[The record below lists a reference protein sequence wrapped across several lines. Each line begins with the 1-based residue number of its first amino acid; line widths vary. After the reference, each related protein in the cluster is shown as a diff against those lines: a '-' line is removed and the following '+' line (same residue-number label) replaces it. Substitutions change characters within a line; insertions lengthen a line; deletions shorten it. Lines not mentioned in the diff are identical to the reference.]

1 MDHPGNR
8 QHSFSLL
15 KSINIME
22 EKKTIY
28 VTPHSHYDVVWAFN
42 KEDYYH
48 INEIILKDA
57 VEMIKNFDFRFLVEQ
72 TYLLEMIEA
81 RNPAL
86 FSDIKEA
93 IITNKIEIADGQY
106 VMPDPMMPIGEVL
119 VRAILLGK
127 NYCKDKFGIDVPVAW
142 AADGFGLN
150 AQMPQVYRKSG
161 YKWLAFRRGLP
172 KTIGYRVS
180 EFVWV
185 GLDGSR
191 ILSHWMPLGYR
202 AGLEIDK
209 WEDSYRT
216 LSSFATTSSIL
227 MPCGSGGVPP
237 QIETPDKV
245 NQWNKEHDD
254 SKMIISV
261 PSEFFKS
268 LERESEELAE
278 YSGELYSPELAN
290 VFPDVV
296 SSRIGLKLAIKD
308 CENALIT
315 AEKMATLAW
324 IYGRPY
330 PADVLAHMWKAM
342 LFLVNHDVISC
353 CGIDEIYDE
362 AWKNISYI
370 REKANR
376 LMEDCA
382 HYLSKGDNSG
392 NSVAVFNPNNWE
404 ITDWVEAELDLAP
417 EWNEEIGIALNGEEI
432 PSEVLEFEHKEEAGR
447 CRASL
452 GFIATVPPMGYCLYQ
467 LVRRSKKY
475 DSGIE
480 VRENE
485 VINKFFRLSVDDK
498 TGIVTVF
505 SKDGKKLLEGNEL
518 VIDQEIGD
526 LYFHKSQFDEP
537 IGSESG
543 KGIHFSTFVPGEL
556 RVHNGPVRTVITFE
570 DSFYCLQ
577 WPYYLTEKFGS
588 IFQRHKTLDICK
600 QIMIYNDIPRIG
612 FRTTIRSTQSHIRIR
627 VRFDTC
633 MVVPNYTR
641 QTQFGVIDL
650 PLTKTLEES
659 FRFPSLNW
667 FNCQEGRHGL
677 AFFSRGV
684 PINEVKAGNIYCTLL
699 RSVSVLSTD
708 GESGPLIPTPEAME
722 LGEHTYTYAVYPHSG
737 DWKKAKIHQRGH
749 EFNHRLFAMQTD
761 SQNLK
766 NEFKSFILEPDNL
779 IISALKRAEK
789 DDAVIVRFFETR
801 GEKCHATLQMP
812 TQIKSASCVDLLEE
826 EESKIDI
833 KDGLL
838 EMDVSP
844 FEIVT
849 LRLVLEKPP
858 LDTKALSFPI
868 DVKSMLCE

>member
-1 MDHPGNR
+1 MG
-8 QHSFSLL
+8 
-15 KSINIME
+15 
-22 EKKTIY
+22 KKRTIY
-28 VTPHSHYDVVWAFN
+28 LVPHSHYDVVWAFC

-48 INEIILKDA
+48 INKSILKNA
-57 VEMIKNFDFRFLVEQ
+57 VEMIKNSDFRFLVEQ
-72 TYLLEMIEA
+72 TYLLEMLEE
-81 RNPAL
+81 RDPSL

-93 IITNKIEIADGQY
+93 IMMNKIEIADGQY

-119 VRAILLGK
+119 VRDILLGK
-127 NYCKDKFGIDVPVAW
+127 RYCKDKFGIDVTVAW

-150 AQMPQVYRKSG
+150 AQMPQMYRKSG

-180 EFVWV
+180 EFIWV
-185 GLDGSR
+185 GLDGSK

-216 LSSFATTSSIL
+216 LSGFAVSSSIL

-237 QIETPDKV
+237 QIETPEKV
-245 NQWNKEHDD
+245 KQWNSEHDD
-254 SKMIISV
+254 SNMIISV
-261 PSEFFKS
+261 PSEFFES
-268 LERESEELAE
+268 LEGEAGDLAE
-278 YSGELYSPELAN
+278 YHGELYSPDLEN

-296 SSRIGLKLAIKD
+296 SSRIGLKLAFKD

-330 PADVLAHMWKAM
+330 PVDVLAQMWKEM

-362 AWKNISYI
+362 AWEDISDI
-370 REKANR
+370 KEKANK
-376 LMEDCA
+376 LIEDCA
-382 HYLSKGDNSG
+382 CYLSKGGQSG
-392 NSVAVFNPNNWE
+392 NSIAVFNPNNWG
-404 ITDWVEAELDLAP
+404 ITDWVEAEIELAP

-432 PSEVLEFEHKEEAGR
+432 PSEVLEFEHKEAGGGCKAR
-447 CRASL
+447 L
-452 GFIATVPPMGYCLYQ
+452 GFIATVPSMGYRLYR
-467 LVRRSKKY
+467 LVRRYKRY
-475 DSGIE
+475 DSGTQ
-480 VRENE
+480 VRGNE
-485 VINKFFRLSVDDK
+485 VLNKFFRLSVDDK

-505 SKDGKKLLEGNEL
+505 NKDSKKLLEGNEL

-526 LYFHKSQFDEP
+526 LYFHKSQFDGP

-556 RVHNGPVRTVITFE
+556 RVHKGPVRTVITFE
-570 DSFYCLQ
+570 NSFYCLQ

-588 IFQRHKTLDICK
+588 ILQRHKTLDICK
-600 QIMIYNDIPRIG
+600 QIMVYNDIPRIG
-612 FRTTIRSTQSHIRIR
+612 FRTTIRSTQSHIRVR

-659 FRFPSLNW
+659 VRFPSLNW
-667 FNCQEGRHGL
+667 FNCQEGSHGL

-708 GESGPLIPTPEAME
+708 SKSGPLIPTPKAME

-737 DWKKAKIHQRGH
+737 DWKKEEIHRRGH
-749 EFNHRLFAMQTD
+749 EFNHRLFALQTD
-761 SQNLK
+761 STDLAY
-766 NEFKSFILEPDNL
+766 EFNSFTLEPSNL
-779 IISALKRAEK
+779 IISAIKKAENSN
-789 DDAVIVRFFETR
+789 AVILRFFETK
-801 GEKCHATLQMP
+801 GEKCHATLHMP
-812 TQIKSASCVDLLEE
+812 RQIKSASCANLLEE
-826 EESKIDI
+826 EESRLAI
-833 KDGLL
+833 KDGML
-838 EMDVSP
+838 EMDVST

-849 LRLVLEKPP
+849 LKLS
-858 LDTKALSFPI
+858 LDT
-868 DVKSMLCE
+868 E

>member
-1 MDHPGNR
+1 MARG
-8 QHSFSLL
+8 
-15 KSINIME
+15 
-22 EKKTIY
+22 KKKIY

-48 INEIILKDA
+48 INEIILRNA
-57 VEMIKNFDFRFLVEQ
+57 VEMIKNSDFRFLVEQ
-72 TYLLEMIEA
+72 TYLLEMIEE
-81 RNPAL
+81 RNPSL

-93 IITNKIEIADGQY
+93 IITNKLEIADGQY

-119 VRAILLGK
+119 VRDILFGK
-127 NYCKDKFGIDVPVAW
+127 KYCKEKFGVEVPVAW

-161 YKWLAFRRGLP
+161 YRWLAFRRGLP

-185 GLDGSR
+185 GLDGSK

-245 NQWNKEHDD
+245 KQWNIEHDD
-254 SKMIISV
+254 SNMVIAV
-261 PSEFFKS
+261 PSEFFRG
-268 LERESEELAE
+268 LEREAGDLAE
-278 YSGELYSPELAN
+278 YSGELYSPELEN

-296 SSRIGLKLAIKD
+296 SSRMELKLAFKA

-315 AEKMATLAW
+315 VEKIATLAW
-324 IYGRPY
+324 IYGRSY
-330 PADVLAHMWKAM
+330 PVDVLSQMWREM
-342 LFLVNHDVISC
+342 LFLVDHDVISC

-362 AWKNISYI
+362 AWEDISDI
-370 REKANR
+370 KEKANR
-376 LMEDCA
+376 LMEDCVR
-382 HYLSKGDNSG
+382 YLAGGDHPG
-392 NSVAVFNPNNWE
+392 NNIVVFNPNNWE
-404 ITDWVEAELDLAP
+404 VTDWVEAELDLSP

-432 PSEVLEFEHKEEAGR
+432 PSEVLAFEPSYDVGR
-447 CRASL
+447 CRARL
-452 GFIATVPPMGYCLYQ
+452 GFIANVPPMGYRSYQ
-467 LVRRSKKY
+467 PVRRSKTY

-480 VRENE
+480 VRGNE
-485 VINKFFRLSVDDK
+485 VINKFFRLSVDSK
-498 TGIVTVF
+498 TGVVSMF
-505 SKDGKKLLEGNEL
+505 SKEGKKLLEGNEL

-543 KGIHFSTFVPGEL
+543 KGIHFSTFVPEEL
-556 RVHNGPVRTVITFE
+556 KIEKGPVRTVITFR

-577 WPYYLTEKFGS
+577 WPYYLTKKFGS
-588 IFQRHKTLDICK
+588 ILQRHKTLDICK
-600 QIMIYNDIPRIG
+600 QIMVYNEIPRIG
-612 FRTTIRSTQSHIRIR
+612 FRTTICSEQSHIRIR
-627 VRFDTC
+627 VKFDTC

-659 FRFPSLNW
+659 VRFPSLNW
-667 FNCQEGRHGL
+667 FNCQEGSHGL

-708 GESGPLIPTPEAME
+708 GESGPLIPTPKAME

-737 DWKKAKIHQRGH
+737 DWKKARMHQRGH

-779 IISALKRAEK
+779 IISALKKAEK

-812 TQIKSASCVDLLEE
+812 SQIKSASCVNLLEE
-826 EESKIDI
+826 EESELDI

-838 EMDVSP
+838 RMDVSP

-849 LRLVLEKPP
+849 LK
-858 LDTKALSFPI
+858 LS
-868 DVKSMLCE
+868 VEAR

>member
-1 MDHPGNR
+1 MAD
-8 QHSFSLL
+8 
-15 KSINIME
+15 
-22 EKKTIY
+22 KKTIY
-28 VTPHSHYDVVWAFN
+28 VTPHSHYDVVWAFC

-48 INEIILKDA
+48 INEMILKSA
-57 VEMIKNFDFRFLVEQ
+57 IEMIKRFDFKFLVEQ
-72 TYLLEMIEA
+72 TYLLEMIEQ

-86 FSDIKEA
+86 FLDIKEA
-93 IITNKIEIADGQY
+93 IIKNKIEIADGQY
-106 VMPDPMMPIGEVL
+106 VMPDPMMPLGEVL
-119 VRAILLGK
+119 VRDILVGK
-127 NYCKDKFGIDVPVAW
+127 NYCKDRFGIDVPVAW

-172 KTIGYRVS
+172 KTIGHRVS

-185 GLDGSR
+185 GLDGSK

-216 LSSFATTSSIL
+216 LSGFATTSSVL

-245 NQWNKEHDD
+245 EQWNSEHDD
-254 SKMIISV
+254 SKMVISV
-261 PSEFFKS
+261 PSDFFKS
-268 LERESEELAE
+268 LEREAGDLAE
-278 YSGELYSPELAN
+278 YRGELYSPDLEN

-296 SSRIGLKLAIKD
+296 SSRISLKLAFKD
-308 CENALIT
+308 CENSLIT

-330 PADVLAHMWKAM
+330 PVGVLAHMWKEM

-353 CGIDEIYDE
+353 CGIDEIYGE
-362 AWKNISYI
+362 AWEYISEI
-370 REKANR
+370 KEKANE

-382 HYLSKGDNSG
+382 CYLSKSTHSG
-392 NSVAVFNPNNWE
+392 NSIAVFNPNNWE
-404 ITDWVEAELDLAP
+404 ITDWVEAELDLVP
-417 EWNEEIGIALNGEEI
+417 EWDEEIGIALNGEEI
-432 PSEVLEFEHKEEAGR
+432 PSEVLEFEHKEDIGG
-447 CRASL
+447 CRARL
-452 GFIATVPPMGYCLYQ
+452 GFIATVPPMGYSLYQ
-467 LVRRSKKY
+467 LVRRSKGY

-485 VINKFFRLSVDDK
+485 IINKYFRLFVDSK

-505 SKDGKKLLEGNEL
+505 NKDGKKLLEGNEL

-556 RVHNGPVRTVITFE
+556 SVRKGPVRTVITFE
-570 DSFYCLQ
+570 DAFYCLQ

-600 QIMIYNDIPRIG
+600 QIVIYNDIPRIG
-612 FRTTIRSTQSHIRIR
+612 FRTTIRSAQSHIRIR

-633 MVVPNYTR
+633 MIVPNYTR

-659 FRFPSLNW
+659 VRFPSLNW
-667 FNCQEGRHGL
+667 FNCQEGSHGL

-708 GESGPLIPTPEAME
+708 GQSGPLIPTPEAME

-737 DWKKAKIHQRGH
+737 DWKEAKIHQRGH
-749 EFNHRLFAMQTD
+749 EFNHRIFAMQTD

-779 IISALKRAEK
+779 IITALKRAEK

-801 GEKCHATLQMP
+801 GEKCRATLQVP
-812 TQIKSASCVDLLEE
+812 NQIKSASCVNLLEE
-826 EESKIDI
+826 EESKLDI

-849 LRLVLEKPP
+849 LRLALEKLP
-858 LDTKALSFPI
+858 LDTKDLSFPI
-868 DVKSMLCE
+868 DIRSMLCE

>member
-1 MDHPGNR
+1 VKN
-8 QHSFSLL
+8 
-15 KSINIME
+15 
-22 EKKTIY
+22 KKTIY
-28 VTPHSHYDVVWAFN
+28 LVPHSHYDVVWAFN

-48 INEIILKDA
+48 INEIILKNA
-57 VEMIKNFDFRFLVEQ
+57 VEMIKNSDFKFLIEQ
-72 TYLLEMIEA
+72 TYLLEMIEK
-81 RNPAL
+81 RNPGL

-93 IITNKIEIADGQY
+93 IGTHKIEIDDGQY

-119 VRAILLGK
+119 VRDILMGK
-127 NYCKDKFGIDVPVAW
+127 KYCKEKFGIDVLVAW

-150 AQMPQVYRKSG
+150 AQMPQIYRKSG
-161 YKWLAFRRGLP
+161 YRWLAFRRGLP

-180 EFVWV
+180 EFIWV
-185 GLDGSR
+185 GLDGSK
-191 ILSHWMPLGYR
+191 ILSHWMPFGYR

-209 WEDSYRT
+209 WEESYQA
-216 LSSFATTSSIL
+216 LLSFATTSNIL

-245 NQWNKEHDD
+245 KQWNSEHDD
-254 SKMIISV
+254 SNMVISV

-268 LERESEELAE
+268 LEREAGELAE
-278 YSGELYSPELAN
+278 YRGELYSPELEN

-296 SSRIGLKLAIKD
+296 SSRIGLKLAFKD

-330 PADVLAHMWKAM
+330 PADVLAHMWKEM

-362 AWKNISYI
+362 AWKDIADI
-370 REKANR
+370 KEKASR
-376 LMEDCA
+376 LMEDCTC
-382 HYLSKGDNSG
+382 YLSKGGQSG
-392 NSVAVFNPNNWE
+392 NSIAVFNPNNWE
-404 ITDWVEAELDLAP
+404 ITDWVEVELDLAP
-417 EWNEEIGIALNGEEI
+417 EWNKEIGIALNGEEI
-432 PSEVLEFEHKEEAGR
+432 PSEVLAFERKEDGGGIKAR
-447 CRASL
+447 L
-452 GFIATVPPMGYCLYQ
+452 GFVATVPPMGYRLYQ
-467 LVRRSKKY
+467 LVGRNSSF

-480 VRENE
+480 VHGND
-485 VINKFFRLSVDDK
+485 VINKFFKLSVGGK

-526 LYFHKSQFDEP
+526 LYFHKSQFDEV

-543 KGIHFSTFVPGEL
+543 KGIHFSTFMPGEL
-556 RVHNGPVRTVITFE
+556 EIEKGPVRTVITFR

-588 IFQRHKTLDICK
+588 ILQRHKTLDICK
-600 QIMIYNDIPRIG
+600 QIMVYNDIPRIG

-659 FRFPSLNW
+659 VRFPSLNW
-667 FNCQEGRHGL
+667 FNCQEGSHGL

-708 GESGPLIPTPEAME
+708 GQSGPLIPTPQAME

-737 DWKKAKIHQRGH
+737 DWRKARIHQRGH
-749 EFNHRLFAMQTD
+749 EFNHRLFALQTD

-779 IISALKRAEK
+779 ILSALKRAEK
-789 DDAVIVRFFETR
+789 DDSVIVRFFETR

-812 TQIKSASCVDLLEE
+812 SQIKSANCVNLLEE
-826 EESKIDI
+826 EESELDI

-838 EMDVSP
+838 EIDVSP

-849 LRLVLEKPP
+849 LRLALEKSP
-858 LDTKALSFPI
+858 
-868 DVKSMLCE
+868 

>member
-1 MDHPGNR
+1 MAR
-8 QHSFSLL
+8 
-15 KSINIME
+15 

-28 VTPHSHYDVVWAFN
+28 LVPHSHYDVVWAFN

-48 INEIILKDA
+48 INEIILKNT
-57 VEMIKNFDFRFLVEQ
+57 VEMIKNSDFRFLIEQ
-72 TYLLEMIEA
+72 TYLLEMIEK
-81 RNPAL
+81 RNPSL

-93 IITNKIEIADGQY
+93 VARHKIEIADGQY
-106 VMPDPMMPIGEVL
+106 VMPDQMMPLGELL
-119 VRAILLGK
+119 VREILLGK
-127 NYCKDKFGIDVPVAW
+127 NYCKQKFGVDVPVAW

-150 AQMPQVYRKSG
+150 AQMPQLYRKSG
-161 YKWLAFRRGLP
+161 YRWLAFRRGLP
-172 KTIGYRVS
+172 KSIGYRVS

-185 GLDGSR
+185 GLDGSK

-209 WEDSYRT
+209 WEESYQT
-216 LSSFATTSSIL
+216 LSDFATTSSVL

-245 NQWNKEHDD
+245 KQWNTEHDD
-254 SKMIISV
+254 SNMIISV
-261 PSEFFKS
+261 PSEFFKN
-268 LERESEELAE
+268 LEKEAVELSE
-278 YSGELYSPELAN
+278 YRGELYSPELEN

-296 SSRIGLKLAIKD
+296 SSRMGLKLAFKD

-315 AEKMATLAW
+315 AEKIATLAW

-330 PADVLAHMWKAM
+330 PVDVLSQVWREM

-362 AWKNISYI
+362 AWEYISDI
-370 REKANR
+370 KEKANR

-382 HYLSKGDNSG
+382 HYLSKGSRRG
-392 NSVAVFNPNNWE
+392 NSISVFNPNNWE
-404 ITDWVEAELDLAP
+404 ITDWVEVEVELPP
-417 EWNEEIGIALNGEEI
+417 EWNEDIGIASNGDEI
-432 PSEVLEFEHKEEAGR
+432 PSEVLEFERKDDGGGSKAR
-447 CRASL
+447 L
-452 GFIATVPPMGYCLYQ
+452 GFVATVPPMGCRLYQ
-467 LVRRSKKY
+467 LVRRNSSF

-480 VRENE
+480 VHGNE
-485 VINKFFRLSVDDK
+485 VINKFFKLSVDSK
-498 TGIVTVF
+498 TGIVSVF
-505 SKDGKKLLEGNEL
+505 SKDGRKLLEGNEL

-543 KGIHFSTFVPGEL
+543 KGIHFSTFMPEEL
-556 RVHNGPVRTVITFE
+556 KIEKGPVRTVITFR

-577 WPYYLTEKFGS
+577 WPYYLTKKFGS
-588 IFQRHKTLDICK
+588 ILQRHKTLDICK
-600 QIMIYNDIPRIG
+600 QIMVYNDIPRIG
-612 FRTTIRSTQSHIRIR
+612 FHTTIRSAQSHIRIR

-659 FRFPSLNW
+659 VRFPSLNW

-677 AFFSRGV
+677 AFFNRGV
-684 PINEVKAGNIYCTLL
+684 PINEIKAGNIYCTLL

-708 GESGPLIPTPEAME
+708 GESGPLIPTPKAME
-722 LGEHTYTYAVYPHSG
+722 LGEHTYTYAVFPHSG
-737 DWKKAKIHQRGH
+737 DWKKAEIHRHGH
-749 EFNHRLFAMQTD
+749 QFNHRLFALQTD
-761 SQNLK
+761 STALTC
-766 NEFKSFILEPDNL
+766 EFDSFILEPDNL
-779 IISALKRAEK
+779 IISAIKKAENY
-789 DDAVIVRFFETR
+789 DAVILRFFETR

-812 TQIKSASCVDLLEE
+812 PRIKSASCVNLLEE
-826 EESKIDI
+826 EETNLAIE
-833 KDGLL
+833 GGML

-849 LRLVLEKPP
+849 LK
-858 LDTKALSFPI
+858 LSV
-868 DVKSMLCE
+868 DAR